1 MPAPRPQPTLHKLLI
16 VLLLPPLP
24 VPFPF
29 LPIRHHLEQETKNEE
44 GETEDVGPV
53 RADGEGDGEFGS
65 DVVDAGLGEGGAGEG
80 VEGKD
85 GELG

>member
-1 MPAPRPQPTLHKLLI
+1 M
-16 VLLLPPLP
+16 LLLPPLS
-24 VPFPF
+24 VPFPL
-29 LPIRHHLEQETKNEE
+29 LPICHYLEQETENEE

-53 RADGEGDGEFGS
+53 GSDGEGDGEFGG
-65 DVVDAGLGEGGAGEG
+65 DVVDAGLGEGGAGKG